1 MVGSSAAMGGP
12 CAHTG
17 TKRRNGGGGGNGG
30 LRGVVPWRPYSCAL
44 ERREEE
50 GESAGVGLRRRGRK
64 GAMGGREEAPCALP

>member
-1 MVGSSAAMGGP
+1 
-12 CAHTG
+12 
-17 TKRRNGGGGGNGG
+17 
-30 LRGVVPWRPYSCAL
+30 VVPWRPYSCAL